1 MTNTIDKNLIEK
13 FNNNFNADRTNLV
26 SKNAVINNGIMQSAK
41 SINSIIEN
49 THEFSIEV
57 KTGKITNQKQSGRC
71 WMFAALNVMRLEIM
85 KTLNLETFEL
95 SQAYPFFFDKLEK
108 TNHFLENIIETRDED
123 VDSREVAFLLK
134 DPLGDGGQWDMF
146 ASLIDKYGVVPK
158 AVMPESFSSSQSK
171 FMDKLLTTK
180 LREFAYQIRKAA
192 KKNTT
197 IEDLRNQKEEMLN
210 TIYRMLSISLGEPP
224 KTFTFEVKNK
234 DNKFI
239 RETNISPKEFYDKYI
254 NMNMDDY
261 ISIINAPTDDKPFNN
276 TFSVKFLG
284 NVQGGRP
291 VKYLNLPVEELK
303 ALAIKQLQ
311 NNEAVWFGSDVGQSS
326 DRETGIMDL
335 EIYDLNNLFNT
346 EFNLT
351 KGQRLEYGES
361 LMTHAMVL
369 TGVNLDENGKSNK
382 WRVENSWG
390 DAPGNNGYYVMSD
403 KWFNEFTYQIVINKK
418 YLSKSQLELLEKEPI
433 ILKPW
438 DPMGSLAL

>member
-158 AVMPESFSSSQSK
+158 TVMPESFSSSQSK
-171 FMDKLLTTK
+171 VMDKLLTTK

-335 EIYDLNNLFNT
+335 DIYDLNNLFNT